1 MKKFYIIAVAAAL
14 CAGNAV
20 AQDKPQLP
28 NADFEGAWNDCV
40 PWTSNGNTK
49 TMGKTP
55 ADWCIAQV
63 IGMSGTGKTLV
74 GVKDTGYNGE
84 GSCVKVVNSNNS
96 TKKTQVVPGYVT
108 LGTTW
113 STAKGLTGSNPDGGT
128 FGGIVF
134 TGRPESVTFVYK
146 RVHGTTNADGS
157 AIYSNTGNT
166 EEKATVVAYLWKGEY
181 VQANVPGCISLAS
194 PKTVNMVNRD
204 RNILDMK
211 TAQGKDV
218 TKKGTLIGKINYDIT
233 GNAEDWT
240 ELTIPFEYLT
250 DDTPEK
256 FNIIFCAGDYFS
268 TTPGAGNALY
278 IDNVKL
284 NYPAAVVDTKKYVG
298 TLSVQLGNE
307 DPAVSD
313 QDVYMDQLNDGK
325 YRLRLEN
332 FGADPTIPDDKG
344 MGSIVVLCTIDNGVV
359 SGHADGI
366 SLMEGEITANADV
379 TGTLD
384 GSKLQLNIDV
394 VYLDMPDMPIKVTF
408 NGEVKTDGISDIE
421 IDSNV
426 APVYYNLQGVRI
438 ANPENGLFIE
448 VRGNKAVKVIK

>member
-49 TMGKTP
+49 TMGTTP

-63 IGMSGTGKTLV
+63 IGISGTGKTLV

-96 TKKTQVVPGYVT
+96 TKWTQVVPGYVT

-113 STAKGLTGSNPDGGT
+113 STAKGFTGSNPDGGT
-128 FGGIVF
+128 FGGIDF

-157 AIYSNTGNT
+157 EIYSNTGNT

-181 VQANVPGCISLAS
+181 EQADVPGNIIVLGT
-194 PKTVNMVNRD
+194 PQKVTMVNRD
-204 RNILDMK
+204 RNILDME
-211 TAQGKDV
+211 TAQGGAV
-218 TKKGTLIGKINYDIT
+218 TKKGKLIGKINYDIT
-233 GNAEDWT
+233 GDAEDWT

-250 DDTPEK
+250 EDTPEK

-298 TLSVQLGNE
+298 TLTVQLGE
-307 DPAVSD
+307 GEPSVSD
-313 QDVYMDQLNDGK
+313 QDVYMDQLSDGK

-332 FGADPTIPDDKG
+332 FGADPTKPDDKG

-366 SLMEGEITANADV
+366 SLEGGITANADV
-379 TGTLD
+379 SGTLD

-394 VYLDMPDMPIKVTF
+394 VWLDMPDMPIKVTF

-421 IDSNV
+421 IDSNA
-426 APVYYNLQGVRI
+426 APVYYNLQGVRV

>member
-40 PWTSNGNTK
+40 PWTSDSNTK
-49 TMGKTP
+49 TIGTTP
-55 ADWCIAQV
+55 GDWCISQV
-63 IGMSGTGKTLV
+63 SGLSSSIPFLNGKGATVV
-74 GVKDTGYNGE
+74 GEKAEGYN
-84 GSCVKVVNSNNS
+84 SAYCVKVYNTANSYMPS
-96 TKKTQVVPGYVT
+96 QIVPGYVT

-113 STAKGLTGSNPDGGT
+113 STSVAGKQNDGGT
-128 FGGIVF
+128 FGGINF
-134 TGRPESVTFVYK
+134 TARPESITFHYK
-146 RVHGTTNADGS
+146 RTHGKANA
-157 AIYSNTGNT
+157 T
-166 EEKATVVAYLWKGEY
+166 ERASVVAYLWKGEY
-181 VQANVPGCISLAS
+181 EQADVPGNIIVSGT
-194 PKTVNMVNRD
+194 PQKVTMVNRD
-204 RNILDMK
+204 RNILDME
-211 TAQGKDV
+211 TEQGEAV

-233 GNAEDWT
+233 GDAEDWT

-250 DDTPEK
+250 EDTPEK

-298 TLSVQLGNE
+298 TLTVQLGE
-307 DPAVSD
+307 DEPSVSD
-313 QDVYMDQLNDGK
+313 QDVYMDQLSDGK

-332 FGADPTIPDDKG
+332 FGADPTKPDDKG

-366 SLMEGEITANADV
+366 SLEGGITANADV
-379 TGTLD
+379 SGTLD

-394 VYLDMPDMPIKVTF
+394 VWLDMPDMPIKVTF

-421 IDSNV
+421 IDSNA
-426 APVYYNLQGVRI
+426 APVYYNLQGVRV

>member
-40 PWTSNGNTK
+40 PWTINSNTK
-49 TMGKTP
+49 TIGTTP
-55 ADWCIAQV
+55 GDWCISQV
-63 IGMSGTGKTLV
+63 SGLSSSLSFLNGKGATVV
-74 GVKDTGYNGE
+74 GEKAEGYNSA
-84 GSCVKVVNSNNS
+84 SCVKVYNTANSYMPS
-96 TKKTQVVPGYVT
+96 QIVPGYVT

-113 STAKGLTGSNPDGGT
+113 STSVAGKQNDGGT
-128 FGGIVF
+128 FGGINF
-134 TGRPESVTFVYK
+134 TARPESITFHYK
-146 RVHGTTNADGS
+146 RTHGTANA
-157 AIYSNTGNT
+157 T
-166 EEKATVVAYLWKGEY
+166 ERASVVAYLWKGEY
-181 VQANVPGCISLAS
+181 EQADVPGNIIVSGT
-194 PKTVNMVNRD
+194 PQKVTMVNRD
-204 RNILDMK
+204 RNILDMA
-211 TAQGKDV
+211 TAQGGEV
-218 TKKGTLIGKINYDIT
+218 TQKGTLIGKINYDIT

-250 DDTPEK
+250 EDTPEK

-268 TTPGAGNALY
+268 TTPGEGNALY

-284 NYPAAVVDTKKYVG
+284 NYPVTVVSTTTYSGKLVVDMGGETITSIESQPVFMDL
-298 TLSVQLGNE
+298 LS
-307 DPAVSD
+307 
-313 QDVYMDQLNDGK
+313 DGK

-332 FGADPTIPDDKG
+332 FGADAENPKG
-344 MGSIVVLCTIDNGVV
+344 MGSIVVLCSIENGNVT
-359 SGHADGI
+359 GHADNI
-366 SLMEGEITANADV
+366 SLMNDGIQATADV

-384 GSKLQLNIDV
+384 GCKLDLTIDV
-394 VYLDMPDMPIKVTF
+394 VWTEQPSVPISVTF
-408 NGEVKTDGISDIE
+408 SGEVKTDGINDIE

-426 APVYYNLQGVRI
+426 APVYYNLQGVRV

>member
-49 TMGKTP
+49 TMGTTP
-55 ADWCIAQV
+55 ANWCIAQV
-63 IGMSGTGKTLV
+63 IGISGTGKTLV

-96 TKKTQVVPGYVT
+96 TKWTQVVPGYVT

-113 STAKGLTGSNPDGGT
+113 STAKGFTGSNPDGGT
-128 FGGIVF
+128 FGGIDF

-157 AIYSNTGNT
+157 EIYSNTGNT

-181 VQANVPGCISLAS
+181 EQADVPGNIIVLGT
-194 PKTVNMVNRD
+194 PQKVTMVNRD
-204 RNILDMK
+204 RNILDME
-211 TAQGKDV
+211 TAQGGAV
-218 TKKGTLIGKINYDIT
+218 TKKGKLIGKINYDIT
-233 GNAEDWT
+233 GDAEDWT

-250 DDTPEK
+250 EDTPEK

-298 TLSVQLGNE
+298 TLTVQLGE
-307 DPAVSD
+307 GEPSVSD
-313 QDVYMDQLNDGK
+313 QDVYMDQLSDGK

-332 FGADPTIPDDKG
+332 FGADPTKPDDKG

-366 SLMEGEITANADV
+366 SLEGGITANADV
-379 TGTLD
+379 SGTLD

-394 VYLDMPDMPIKVTF
+394 VWLDMPDMPIKVTF

-421 IDSNV
+421 IDSNA
-426 APVYYNLQGVRI
+426 APVYYNLQGVRV